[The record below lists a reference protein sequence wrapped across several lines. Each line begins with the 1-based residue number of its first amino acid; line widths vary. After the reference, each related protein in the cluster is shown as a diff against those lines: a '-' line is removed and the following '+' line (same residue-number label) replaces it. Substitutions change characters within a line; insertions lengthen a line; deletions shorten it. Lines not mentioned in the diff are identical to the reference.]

1 MTKEIVLVLRKN
13 TGGKH
18 VCRTAADAPS
28 GVSKVGHG
36 PLRFLVSPLLGHLV
50 FFLRLT
56 FTVNNFRPAIY

>member
-36 PLRFLVSPLLGHLV
+36 IARAMCT
-50 FFLRLT
+50 LT
-56 FTVNNFRPAIY
+56 GTQSCLAKKL